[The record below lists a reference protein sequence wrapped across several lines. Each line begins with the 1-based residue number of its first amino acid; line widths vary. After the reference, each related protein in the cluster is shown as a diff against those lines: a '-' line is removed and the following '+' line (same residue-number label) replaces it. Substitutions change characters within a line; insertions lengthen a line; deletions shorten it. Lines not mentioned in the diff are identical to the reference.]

1 MSHYILA
8 NNISEMCMC
17 TDCVCSGTV
26 LPHCSPVSFKVDL
39 KHLRDTYKQLQR
51 VLQPDRFSTKS
62 EVQSLRYKS
71 NTVYLLSLR
80 FWTWK
85 FMLKCTYI
93 RGCCEIEKC
102 LLLCNAPHTAIV
114 TEICCMEPVNKCY
127 IVDNFL
133 LQIYTPFV
141 QLWDG

>member
-51 VLQPDRFSTKS
+51 VLHPDRFSTKS

-71 NTVYLLSLR
+71 NTHTKEWTPISSLPPLLNM
-80 FWTWK
+80 K
-85 FMLKCTYI
+85 FMLKFTYI

-114 TEICCMEPVNKCY
+114 TEICCMEPVNK
-127 IVDNFL
+127 FM
-133 LQIYTPFV
+133 F
-141 QLWDG
+141 